1 MTVESYI
8 YIDLE
13 SLREIKNERTSV
25 GARVCGIS
33 RGNMWPCG
41 CIRLPCK
48 STLVKNRTD
57 DKNVF

>member
-1 MTVESYI
+1 M
-8 YIDLE
+8 DLE